1 MRLLKTLSIAAAL
14 VALAPLP
21 ALADAK
27 TEAYV
32 EENANE
38 VLKALNDPDL
48 SAAQRTEQFNAYM
61 DKFADFN
68 AISNFAI
75 GKYSRRFSAEERDQ
89 YRVAF
94 RAYALAV
101 YQNELDVY
109 RGEAVSVENS
119 VDRSAKDSI
128 VNTTIKR
135 DDGKDMNVRWRVFT
149 RNGKYQV
156 VDVALNIEG
165 NLIWLGI
172 EQRAQYLSILDRNNG
187 SAPELIK
194 VIKRETAKLN
204 AG

>member
-48 SAAQRTEQFNAYM
+48 SAAERTAQFNAYM